1 MKIGVLSSENSYDIQ
16 NLIDTQKNH
25 EKLFSL
31 QLLIS
36 DKKEV
41 VDRNKNR
48 IKSLLIGDDLQ
59 DIPRRTPIFHEKI
72 SNQILEISKSNR
84 LDILILDGFYIIL
97 VDPLISAFQG
107 RILNVHPSLLPKYGG
122 KGMFGYH
129 VHDAVLASKETVSG
143 VTVHLVDS
151 GIDSGEI
158 LSQAQVEVSKD
169 ETSESLAKKISSIEG
184 NAIIEALLKLKDRM

>member
-1 MKIGVLSSENSYDIQ
+1 M
-16 NLIDTQKNH
+16 
-25 EKLFSL
+25 
-31 QLLIS
+31 
-36 DKKEV
+36 
-41 VDRNKNR
+41 
-48 IKSLLIGDDLQ
+48 
-59 DIPRRTPIFHEKI
+59 
-72 SNQILEISKSNR
+72 
-84 LDILILDGFYIIL
+84 DILILDGFYIIL

-184 NAIIEALLKLKDRM
+184 NAIIEALLKLKDRI